1 MRENE
6 TEDLIELNFEGDNDF
21 PIIREDGLRRDVTSL
36 VTVTAAG
43 KIEAVAIA
51 VNLGSIEE
59 VVKDKVFLLSYDQNE
74 ISTHLLAFSG

>member
-51 VNLGSIEE
+51 VNLGSIEATLSPP
-59 VVKDKVFLLSYDQNE
+59 VSHSNSKD
-74 ISTHLLAFSG
+74 

>member
-21 PIIREDGLRRDVTSL
+21 PMIREDGLSRDVTSV
-36 VTVTAAG
+36 VTTTAAG
-43 KIEAVAIA
+43 KIEAVVMA

-59 VVKDKVFLLSYDQNE
+59 VVKVFLLSYDQK
-74 ISTHLLAFSG
+74 ID

>member
-59 VVKDKVFLLSYDQNE
+59 VVKIWT
-74 ISTHLLAFSG
+74 ISRFMRVILAQGPC